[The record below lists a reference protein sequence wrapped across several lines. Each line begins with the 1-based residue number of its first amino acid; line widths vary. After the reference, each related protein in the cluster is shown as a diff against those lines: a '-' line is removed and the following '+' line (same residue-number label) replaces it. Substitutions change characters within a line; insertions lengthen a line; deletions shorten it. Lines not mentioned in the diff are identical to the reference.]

1 MKDKKI
7 YDAFDSI
14 QEPEGLQE
22 QIWEQLEH
30 KNRVVRFRPGNIV
43 KAAAVLMVVLLST
56 FALVNF
62 SNGGKTWAMVKQ
74 ALGIGKE
81 TGKVA
86 TQLTMAPGSGNTEYT
101 PDIQFIDETY
111 FAFASEQGLVL
122 IDQETKALAA
132 TIDLQ
137 KIGCVY
143 FEMNE
148 DEMQTVIYREKDRV
162 VIFNVKDGKPVG
174 TYYVYSMKQARL
186 EQWEYEKTGT
196 DWETKKD
203 CYEKWK
209 KQQEQ
214 NVDLVKRS
222 LQKKSNISVSDFRK
236 RWSTHY
242 YRWMTGGKIYYS
254 FLVYD
259 GGHGRYLLNTYSPV
273 DKTMVEETIQLIP
286 EGTYVEKEE
295 LPCFEYNAE
304 DEVIRAVWQS
314 DSLDEVKSKRQSEQ
328 SYGKVWI
335 PAYVIYGTV
344 EKDGSL
350 YAFGNFQSYAYYK
363 IGNILE
369 ECDTDGSLAR
379 LQLKK
384 TKDGYEIVDYQVPR
398 DGAGLYEDVK
408 KMTQDIPGAWDRFQQ
423 DGYGN
428 GKLREKARKELIQM
442 YAAEHHLDVQY
453 YKKYG
458 WAPEKIKL

>member
-7 YDAFDSI
+7 HDAFDSI
-14 QEPEGLQE
+14 QEPMGLQE

-30 KNRVVRFRPGNIV
+30 KNRIVRFHPRKIV
-43 KAAAVLMVVLLST
+43 KVAVVLMAVLLST
-56 FALVNF
+56 FAVVNF

-132 TIDLQ
+132 SIDLQ

-143 FEMNE
+143 FEMND

-174 TYYVYSMKQARL
+174 TYYVYSIKQACL

-196 DWETKKD
+196 DLETKKD
-203 CYEKWK
+203 YYEKWK

-214 NVDLVKRS
+214 NVDQVNRGLR
-222 LQKKSNISVSDFRK
+222 KKSNISVSDFRK

-242 YRWMTGGKIYYS
+242 YRWNDGEKICYS

-259 GGHGRYLLNTYSPV
+259 GGYGRYLLNTYSPEN
-273 DKTMVEETIQLIP
+273 KKMEEEAIQLIP
-286 EGTYVEKEE
+286 EGASVEKEDI
-295 LPCFEYNAE
+295 PCFEYNAE

-314 DSLDEVKSKRQSEQ
+314 DSLDLVKSKRQSER
-328 SYGKVWI
+328 SYGRVWI

-350 YAFGNFQSYAYYK
+350 YAFGNFDSYAYYK

-369 ECDTDGSLAR
+369 ECDTDGCLAR

-384 TKDGYEIVDYQVPR
+384 TKTGYKVVDCQVPR
-398 DGAGLYEDVK
+398 DGAGWHEDVE
-408 KMTQDIPGAWDRFQQ
+408 KMTQDIPGAWERFQQ
-423 DGYGN
+423 DEYEN
-428 GKLREKARKELIQM
+428 GKLKEKARKELIQM
-442 YAAEHHLDVQY
+442 YAEEHQLDIQY
-453 YKKYG
+453 YKAYG
-458 WAPEKIKL
+458 WAPVNIKS